1 MPTAATLADLDLL
14 VRGGICGILI
24 LVAAV
29 LIRDHR
35 DLTPARLGALF
46 AISGA
51 AHAITM
57 SPGVCGQIGFWS
69 TPLVVLSSGGN
80 VVFWLFSRALFEDDF
95 KPRPAHA
102 AIWLV
107 VVTVGAI
114 QGLVIAP
121 RHLPLAPWFAAALTL
136 ETLFF
141 VGLAV
146 AQVLAAWKGDLVE
159 PRRRLR
165 IWVVGVAAV
174 YMGLRALSDLTGV
187 RQAAP
192 EAAGLLDS
200 LGLVL
205 VGGAVA
211 LALLRIPGGELLFG
225 REASAPP
232 PRLEPEDARLAGAL
246 DHAMTV
252 DRVYRQDGLTI
263 GALAARQGLTEH
275 RLRRLINQGLGHRNF
290 NAFLNSHRI
299 AEARAA
305 LADPTQAQVS
315 ILTIALDTGFASL
328 GPFNRAFK
336 AETGL
341 TPTDYRRRQRAESEI
356 DQA

>member
-14 VRGGICGILI
+14 ARGGVCGLLI
-24 LVAAV
+24 LVAAI

-35 DLTPARLGALF
+35 GLIPARLGAAF

-57 SPGVCGQIGFWS
+57 SPGVCGQIGLWS

-102 AIWLV
+102 LIWLA

-114 QGLVIAP
+114 QGLVLAP
-121 RHLPLAPWFAAALTL
+121 PHHPLAPWFAGALTL

-165 IWVVGVAAV
+165 LWVIGVAGA

-205 VGGAVA
+205 VAGAVA

-225 REASAPP
+225 REATAPP
-232 PRLEPEDARLAGAL
+232 PRLEPEDAQLAGAL

-252 DRVYRQDGLTI
+252 DRAYRQDGLTI

-305 LADPTQAQVS
+305 LADPTQVQVP

-336 AETGL
+336 AETGQ
-341 TPTDYRRRQRAESEI
+341 TPTDYRRRALADSEI
-356 DQA
+356 GQA